1 MTKVQQGDIWLADL
15 NPRIGT
21 EPGKTRPVVIVQT
34 DLLND
39 YHPSTIICP
48 ISSRIKIESELLRIH
63 LKANKRGLNK
73 NSDILVDQIRSIDNR
88 RFIKKIDKLAKSDLE
103 KLKNNLKIILDLE

>member
-1 MTKVQQGDIWLADL
+1 MTKVQQGDVWLADL
-15 NPRIGT
+15 NPKIGT

-39 YHPSTIICP
+39 FHPSTIICP
-48 ISSRIKIESELLRIH
+48 ITSRINIESELLRIH
-63 LKANKRGLNK
+63 LKANKSGLNK
-73 NSDILVDQIRSIDNR
+73 NSDILVDQIRAIDNR
-88 RFIKKIDKLAKSDLE
+88 RFIKKLDKLTKSDLE